1 MASICRHRRVPDH
14 GGGARQGDPYPKEGS
29 MGNRDI
35 VGSLTFETLTVVMVP
50 INRIMVVEDEDG
62 IRDLLYELLVD
73 AGLEI
78 VQLATADAAFQ
89 LLERESLQLLL
100 TDVNIRDASMGYHWR
115 QSR

>member
-1 MASICRHRRVPDH
+1 
-14 GGGARQGDPYPKEGS
+14 